1 MGYQTDKKQ
10 ILLLSDDWGSVRI
23 KSKEDQADLIKKG
36 FKVASRFDQFD
47 SLETNEDLELLF
59 EVLTKYKD
67 HNGNHPCI
75 TAVTNVA
82 NPDFKKIKESDFQ
95 EYHYETIA
103 STYLRYPDSDRVLNL
118 THEGIQNKIFIPQS
132 HGREHV
138 QVNWWMEELQNK
150 DSFASKFFENEFFF
164 MNQKY
169 LCSPKR
175 NRDLAAA
182 FDLINLGD
190 LNSHKNIVAIKEA
203 SGDLSQI
210 AKIARLC
217 PAGFD
222 IYSGNDDQILP
233 VLSLG
238 GAGVISVVANILP
251 DETHQICELY
261 FNGMTNAAT
270 KLQLDMLD
278 IINALFIET
287 NPIPVKAAL
296 EIMGKINGELRLPLI
311 PISDSNRELLIE
323 SIKKFSIIQMNG

>member
-1 MGYQTDKKQ
+1 MSIFTGSAVALVTPFINNQVDYKALEKLIEWHLEAKTDAIVVCGTTGESCTLSKVEKKDVIAFTIKKVSGRVPVIAGTGGNNTQ
-10 ILLLSDDWGSVRI
+10 EAIEMSLFAEGIGADALLLVTPYYNKTTQRGLVAHYFAI
-23 KSKEDQADLIKKG
+23 AD
-36 FKVASRFDQFD
+36 
-47 SLETNEDLELLF
+47 
-59 EVLTKYKD
+59 
-67 HNGNHPCI
+67 
-75 TAVTNVA
+75 
-82 NPDFKKIKESDFQ
+82 
-95 EYHYETIA
+95 
-103 STYLRYPDSDRVLNL
+103 
-118 THEGIQNKIFIPQS
+118 
-132 HGREHV
+132 
-138 QVNWWMEELQNK
+138 QVNIPIILYNVPSRTGLNIQPETVKEL
-150 DSFASKFFENEFFF
+150 AT
-164 MNQKY
+164 
-169 LCSPKR
+169 
-175 NRDLAAA
+175 
-182 FDLINLGD
+182 
-190 LNSHKNIVAIKEA
+190 HKNIVAIKEA

-217 PAGFD
+217 PDGFD

-311 PISDSNRELLIE
+311 PISDSNRELLIK
-323 SIKKFSIIQMNG
+323 SIKNFNQSMGVSA

>member
-1 MGYQTDKKQ
+1 MSIFTGSAVALVTPFINNQVDYKALEKLIEWHLEAKTDAIVVCGTTGESCTLSKDEKKDVIAFTIKKVSGRVPVIAGTGGNNTQ
-10 ILLLSDDWGSVRI
+10 EAIEMSLFAEGIGADALLLVTPYYNKTTQRGLVAHYFAI
-23 KSKEDQADLIKKG
+23 AD
-36 FKVASRFDQFD
+36 
-47 SLETNEDLELLF
+47 
-59 EVLTKYKD
+59 
-67 HNGNHPCI
+67 
-75 TAVTNVA
+75 
-82 NPDFKKIKESDFQ
+82 
-95 EYHYETIA
+95 
-103 STYLRYPDSDRVLNL
+103 
-118 THEGIQNKIFIPQS
+118 
-132 HGREHV
+132 
-138 QVNWWMEELQNK
+138 QVNIPIILYNVPSRTGLNIQPETVKEL
-150 DSFASKFFENEFFF
+150 AT
-164 MNQKY
+164 
-169 LCSPKR
+169 
-175 NRDLAAA
+175 
-182 FDLINLGD
+182 
-190 LNSHKNIVAIKEA
+190 HKNIVAIKEA

-217 PAGFD
+217 PDGFD

-238 GAGVISVVANILP
+238 GVGVISVVANILP

-323 SIKKFSIIQMNG
+323 SIKNFNQSMGVSAWLS